1 MEDMEMTNNP
11 SSKSVDEI
19 LGNIFGMWLAT
30 AKDGTQWL
38 DATLWHI
45 GDGIDDC
52 SGTDGDEQ
60 LKSYLEFKSALYQLI
75 KDRVIGENEYVIN
88 PVGELKVR
96 QERGDMFHRNQFRNS
111 QRKALQELFEV
122 KDDKNGDLLK

>member
-1 MEDMEMTNNP
+1 MTNNP

-19 LGNIFGMWLAT
+19 LDRLLEGFGYPTEYYKRPVELEAYSR
-30 AKDGTQWL
+30 AKQ
-38 DATLWHI
+38 
-45 GDGIDDC
+45 
-52 SGTDGDEQ
+52 S
-60 LKSYLEFKSALYQLI
+60 FYQLI